1 MRQAR
6 SQGCDVLLT
15 GDLKYHEA
23 KEAETLG
30 LAVIDAG
37 HQGTERIMADYLRD
51 LLNQESKKQEMEIEA
66 ISFNGRECIITI

>member
-1 MRQAR
+1 MSKAR
-6 SQGCDVLLT
+6 SQKCDVLLT

-23 KEAETLG
+23 KDAEALG

-51 LLNQESKKQEMEIEA
+51 LLNEENKKQGWELEV
-66 ISFNGRECIITI
+66 ISINGRECIITV